1 MKIFKSEFK
10 KSCNAGYLIGTIL
23 FIAYLSLLPLVYTQG
38 DKNGYDAGYQAG
50 LNYTPPTMKMID
62 SLTIPEFTAKERRI
76 ISQFMLIIK
85 KASEVKE

>member
-1 MKIFKSEFK
+1 M
-10 KSCNAGYLIGTIL
+10 AAVLIAIGS
-23 FIAYLSLLPLVYTQG
+23 FNS
-38 DKNGYDAGYQAG
+38 GYDVGYEKGYQAG